1 MPKHHPLF
9 TPNPLFIESKVSNTY
24 ELVVFGLFT
33 LGILFIVLEA
43 DFLLGLGVKSHL
55 PAQ

>member
-1 MPKHHPLF
+1 MYK
-9 TPNPLFIESKVSNTY
+9 
-24 ELVVFGLFT
+24 LVVFGLFT

-43 DFLLGLGVKSHL
+43 DFLLGLGVKSQL